1 MQALEEC
8 GQSGEM
14 FKFWAEVEQLRQA
27 LGVGV
32 AGIFM
37 TKTGF
42 QSGAENAALNP
53 QGLGIEIAVCDETLT
68 TNFDIVFRR
77 YSYERA
83 MLLQQL
89 VAGRGI
95 ENSISHTATF
105 GFSVVRNTK
114 TNLD

>member
-1 MQALEEC
+1 
-8 GQSGEM
+8 
-14 FKFWAEVEQLRQA
+14 
-27 LGVGV
+27 
-32 AGIFM
+32 M